1 MATKTE
7 AGKMLNDMFD
17 AYRHSSDY
25 KDRSM
30 MEIMSKRAE
39 FEKNLDDMWVIYSKG
54 NIAQIIEYNKA
65 VQNIKD
71 AGLFVLRN
79 SAGIHK
85 IVTHVY

>member
-1 MATKTE
+1 MTKTE

-30 MEIMSKRAE
+30 MEIMSNRAE
-39 FEKNLDDMWVIYSKG
+39 FENNLDNMWAIYSKG
-54 NIAQIIEYNKA
+54 NIAQIVEYNKA

-85 IVTHVY
+85 IVTHAK

>member
-1 MATKTE
+1 MNKTE

-30 MEIMSKRAE
+30 MEIMSRRAE

-54 NIAQIIEYNKA
+54 NIAQIVEYNKA

-71 AGLFVLRN
+71 AGLIVLRN
-79 SAGIHK
+79 STGMHK
-85 IVTHVY
+85 IVTQVK